1 MCVIANDKLCNIA
14 DCTNN
19 IDAHTMLGY
28 VIHDVRKGV
37 NVHIP
42 YPPESDGVKGG
53 CAFHHGRFIM
63 ALRNAAQAEP
73 KYTLLLFKLL
83 IVSSRNLF

>member
-1 MCVIANDKLCNIA
+1 
-14 DCTNN
+14 
-19 IDAHTMLGY
+19 MLGY

-42 YPPESDGVKGG
+42 YPSESDRVEAG

-63 ALRNAAQAEP
+63 ALRKAAQAEP
-73 KYTLLLFKLL
+73 KYEPSLA
-83 IVSSRNLF
+83 